1 MMDFNIIAGA
11 AMLAQDKHYKTHAE
25 WIRNMSAKMHASGD
39 LEKPW
44 NGNTKGEPVKAYIEV
59 SSWRAKCPYCGH
71 PEAVEPAE
79 KLFFCFH
86 CNMLENDYEARPVEF
101 PEESLKNQI
110 IATLMERP
118 MKNMGGP
125 TKYERIIRMRP
136 MIAIDLNGKRMGL
149 QRDWWH
155 EQTVDDLR
163 REQDDLIA
171 QWKEQQNG
179 I

>member
-1 MMDFNIIAGA
+1 
-11 AMLAQDKHYKTHAE
+11 
-25 WIRNMSAKMHASGD
+25 
-39 LEKPW
+39 
-44 NGNTKGEPVKAYIEV
+44 
-59 SSWRAKCPYCGH
+59 
-71 PEAVEPAE
+71 
-79 KLFFCFH
+79 
-86 CNMLENDYEARPVEF
+86 MLENDYEARPVEF

-149 QRDWWH
+149 GRDWWH